1 MGTQIFYMYKNI
13 VLLVVAIALLASCG
27 SKSKYAGFEKT
38 EKGLYYKFYK
48 HCTDSLK
55 PKKGDV
61 LITKMLIQ
69 YKADSTVVL
78 YNSSQM
84 PNMLVLRDTTYY
96 DGDITEGIN
105 MMHVGDSACFIL
117 LVDSLRKFIKIP
129 DFVKKGDVLYYDIK
143 LVGVINKENYHQ
155 QMQILKK

>member
-1 MGTQIFYMYKNI
+1 MSLT
-13 VLLVVAIALLASCG
+13 VLLALLASCS
-27 SKSKYAGFEKT
+27 SKSEYAGFEKT
-38 EKGLYYKFYK
+38 EKGLHYKFYK

-69 YKADSTVVL
+69 YKADSNIIL
-78 YNSSQM
+78 YNSSQT
-84 PNMLVLRDTTYY
+84 PNVLVLRDTTYY

-129 DFVKKGDVLYYDIK
+129 DFVKKGGVLYYDIK
-143 LVGVINKENYHQ
+143 LVGVIDKENYQ
-155 QMQILKK
+155 QQIQVLKK